1 MDVQL
6 EDQDPEDRVSQD
18 KDLQD
23 KDLQDRDLQDGIP
36 QDRDLEEELAESLA
50 ELVPEAR
57 TVSEEEFAEVVDGAL
72 EAVGGKL
79 LFKMRLDTDG
89 EGEHVAAAS
98 VDAGGNRQFLLLTLP
113 ANGGA
118 LKVESASRSGNPLA
132 GIAASYAGLMDVF
145 QAAA

>member
-6 EDQDPEDRVSQD
+6 EDVKLEDV
-18 KDLQD
+18 KLE
-23 KDLQDRDLQDGIP
+23 
-36 QDRDLEEELAESLA
+36 DRDLEEKLAESLT

-79 LFKMRLDTDG
+79 LFRMRVDNDG
-89 EGEHVAAAS
+89 EGEHVAAAA

-118 LKVESASRSGNPLA
+118 LKVESASKSGNPLA